1 MAKIVQLDE
10 LTINQ
15 IAAGEVIER
24 PASVVKELVENSIDA
39 GATQITVE
47 IRKGGIEYIRITDNG
62 SGIEKDDMEIAFE
75 RHATSKI
82 RSAKDLDEVA
92 TMGFRGEALASIGA
106 VAKVE
111 MISKVEG
118 KNAYDV
124 QVESGDVISF
134 EETAAEKGTTIIVRN
149 LFFNT
154 PARYKF
160 LKKDYT
166 EAGYIED
173 NIRNLSLINKNI
185 AFRLISNGSV
195 ILQTNGSDDFKN
207 VVYSIFGKDVSD
219 AIVEVDE
226 TYKGIRV
233 TGVVGKPEI
242 SRSNRRNQI
251 YYINKRYVKDKV
263 LASATE
269 KAFKGLVPLGRF
281 GFCILN
287 IEMNPELVDVN
298 VHPAKLEV
306 RFEREQDVFK
316 AVYNAVK
323 TGLSKEELVENVA
336 KSDFKFNKEMHKL
349 TEDILNSDYSKEKE
363 NNKDSDSEVNTLN
376 ENTENKY
383 KYNYDYLKDE
393 DLKNKIQNID
403 KSIKGDVSKTK
414 IDEIINSYKKQYG
427 NPNSILDEYEDTRSD
442 LEKVNY
448 QEEKNESDDDL
459 FGKKIEED
467 ENEEEHEHQK
477 RQDNNQGQEET
488 EEETKKIDL
497 KREDE
502 NGFDHTIIN
511 EKVLGETK
519 IVNANGMETKI
530 LDSNDIEN
538 DEKNI
543 SKDQNL
549 NEQKEQSK
557 ENPNIAEELLSEKLI
572 DGNLETDI
580 LSSEQIRET
589 SNNEE
594 EINDRFEEMYKEAFG
609 IDVIGKQI
617 EKRKLEE
624 ELNVSSKLK
633 KASNQSIF
641 KGSKI
646 PYKIIG
652 VIFRTYIIIEI
663 SNEMY
668 IIDQHAAHERVLFE
682 KVKANYYSNEDKDI
696 QQLLMPDVITL
707 SGREYQLVRENMEI
721 FKKAGFEVEE
731 FGLNTIKLVGVP
743 SMVEILNTKELFLD
757 ILDEID
763 GAVNSGR
770 QEIEN
775 RFLATVACKA
785 AVKANMSL
793 SETEI
798 VSLLDEMM
806 SLENPF
812 TCPHGRPTAIKMTKY
827 DIERKFSR
835 K

>member
-39 GATQITVE
+39 GATQITIE

-82 RSAKDLDEVA
+82 RSAKDLDDVE

-118 KNAYDV
+118 KNAYDI

-154 PARYKF
+154 PVRYKF

-195 ILQTNGSDDFKN
+195 ILQTNGSNDFKN

-251 YYINKRYVKDKV
+251 YYINKRYVRDKV

-269 KAFKGLVPLGRF
+269 KAFKGLIPLGRF

-323 TGLSKEELVENVA
+323 TGLSKEELVENIA

-349 TEDILNSDYSKEKE
+349 TEDILNSDYADEEKE
-363 NNKDSDSEVNTLN
+363 NN
-376 ENTENKY
+376 NKEEKVDNKKSNDNILRES
-383 KYNYDYLKDE
+383 KYNYDYLKNE

-403 KSIKGDVSKTK
+403 KSIKGDVSKSK
-414 IDEIINSYKKQYG
+414 IDEIISSYKKQYG

-442 LEKVNY
+442 LEKVNHL
-448 QEEKNESDDDL
+448 EEKNDDEL

-467 ENEEEHEHQK
+467 ENEEK
-477 RQDNNQGQEET
+477 
-488 EEETKKIDL
+488 TKKIEL
-497 KREDE
+497 KEEEKSKDE
-502 NGFDHTIIN
+502 NNFDHTIRN

-519 IVNANGMETKI
+519 IVNANDMETKI
-530 LDSNDIEN
+530 VDNNDIEN

-549 NEQKEQSK
+549 VNEQQEQSK

>member
-39 GATQITVE
+39 GATQITIE

-82 RSAKDLDEVA
+82 RSAKDLDDVE

-118 KNAYDV
+118 KNAYDI

-154 PARYKF
+154 PVRYKF

-251 YYINKRYVKDKV
+251 YYINKRYVRDKV

-269 KAFKGLVPLGRF
+269 KAFKGLIPLGRF

-349 TEDILNSDYSKEKE
+349 TEDILNSDYADKEKE
-363 NNKDSDSEVNTLN
+363 NNKEEKAD
-376 ENTENKY
+376 NKKSNDNILRES
-383 KYNYDYLKDE
+383 KYNYDYLKNE

-403 KSIKGDVSKTK
+403 KGIKGDVSKTK

-442 LEKVNY
+442 LEKANH
-448 QEEKNESDDDL
+448 QEEKDDDEL

-467 ENEEEHEHQK
+467 ENEEK
-477 RQDNNQGQEET
+477 
-488 EEETKKIDL
+488 TKKIEL
-497 KREDE
+497 KEEEKSKDE
-502 NGFDHTIIN
+502 NNFDHTIRN

-519 IVNANGMETKI
+519 IVNANDMETKI
-530 LDSNDIEN
+530 VDNSNDIEN
-538 DEKNI
+538 DENNI

-549 NEQKEQSK
+549 VNEQQEQSK

-731 FGLNTIKLVGVP
+731 FGLNTVKLVGVP

>member
-39 GATQITVE
+39 GATQITIE

-82 RSAKDLDEVA
+82 RSAKDLDDVE

-118 KNAYDV
+118 KNAYDI

-251 YYINKRYVKDKV
+251 YYINKRYVRDKV

-269 KAFKGLVPLGRF
+269 KAFKGLIPLGRF

-336 KSDFKFNKEMHKL
+336 KADFKFNKEMHKL
-349 TEDILNSDYSKEKE
+349 TEDILNSDYADKEKE
-363 NNKDSDSEVNTLN
+363 NNKEEKAD
-376 ENTENKY
+376 NKKSNDNILRES
-383 KYNYDYLKDE
+383 KYNYDYLKNE

-403 KSIKGDVSKTK
+403 KSIKGDVSKSK
-414 IDEIINSYKKQYG
+414 IDEIISSYKKQYG

-442 LEKVNY
+442 LEKVNHL
-448 QEEKNESDDDL
+448 EEKNDDEL

-467 ENEEEHEHQK
+467 ENEEK
-477 RQDNNQGQEET
+477 
-488 EEETKKIDL
+488 TKKIEL
-497 KREDE
+497 KEEEKSKDE
-502 NGFDHTIIN
+502 NNFDHTIRN

-519 IVNANGMETKI
+519 IVNANDMETKI
-530 LDSNDIEN
+530 VDNSNDIEN
-538 DEKNI
+538 STKVLDNEDVKNDENNI
-543 SKDQNL
+543 SKDQNPV
-549 NEQKEQSK
+549 NEQKEQLK

-580 LSSEQIRET
+580 LSSEQIRDT

>member
-39 GATQITVE
+39 GATQITIE

-82 RSAKDLDEVA
+82 RSAKDLDDVE

-118 KNAYDV
+118 KNAYDI

-154 PARYKF
+154 PVRYKF

-195 ILQTNGSDDFKN
+195 ILQTNGSNDFKN

-269 KAFKGLVPLGRF
+269 KAFKGLIPLGRF

-363 NNKDSDSEVNTLN
+363 NNKDSDSESEVNTLN

-403 KSIKGDVSKTK
+403 KGIKGDVSKTK

-442 LEKVNY
+442 LEKVNHL
-448 QEEKNESDDDL
+448 EEKNDSDDEL

-467 ENEEEHEHQK
+467 ENEEK
-477 RQDNNQGQEET
+477 
-488 EEETKKIDL
+488 TKKIDL
-497 KREDE
+497 KKEDE
-502 NGFDHTIIN
+502 NNFDHTIRN

-519 IVNANGMETKI
+519 IVDVNGMETK
-530 LDSNDIEN
+530 LVDNNDVEN
-538 DEKNI
+538 DENNI

-549 NEQKEQSK
+549 VNEQQEQLK

-721 FKKAGFEVEE
+721 FKRAGFEVEE

>member
-269 KAFKGLVPLGRF
+269 KAFKGLIPLGRF

-363 NNKDSDSEVNTLN
+363 NNKDSDSESEVNTLN

-448 QEEKNESDDDL
+448 QEEKNDSDDDL

-467 ENEEEHEHQK
+467 ENEEK
-477 RQDNNQGQEET
+477 
-488 EEETKKIDL
+488 TKKIEL
-497 KREDE
+497 KEVVEGKEEEKSKDE
-502 NGFDHTIIN
+502 NNFDHTIRN

-519 IVNANGMETKI
+519 IVNANDMETKI
-530 LDSNDIEN
+530 VDNSNDIEN
-538 DEKNI
+538 DENNI
-543 SKDQNL
+543 SKGQNL
-549 NEQKEQSK
+549 VNEQKEQSK

-731 FGLNTIKLVGVP
+731 FGLNTVKLVGVP

>member
-118 KNAYDV
+118 KNAYDIH
-124 QVESGDVISF
+124 VESGDVMSF

-195 ILQTNGSDDFKN
+195 ILQTNGSNDFKN

-336 KSDFKFNKEMHKL
+336 KADFKFNKEMHKL
-349 TEDILNSDYSKEKE
+349 TEDILNSDYAKDKNKNDD
-363 NNKDSDSEVNTLN
+363 NNSEINTLN

-442 LEKVNY
+442 LEKVNH
-448 QEEKNESDDDL
+448 QEEKDDDEL

-467 ENEEEHEHQK
+467 EHEEEHEHQK

-530 LDSNDIEN
+530 LDNNDIEN

-549 NEQKEQSK
+549 NEQQEQLK

>member
-39 GATQITVE
+39 GATQITIE

-82 RSAKDLDEVA
+82 RSAKDLDDVE

-111 MISKVEG
+111 MISKVDG
-118 KNAYDV
+118 KNAYDI

-154 PARYKF
+154 PVRYKF

-251 YYINKRYVKDKV
+251 YYINKRYVRDKV

-269 KAFKGLVPLGRF
+269 KAFKGLMPLGRF

-287 IEMNPELVDVN
+287 IEMKPELVDVN

-336 KSDFKFNKEMHKL
+336 KADFKFNKEMHKL
-349 TEDILNSDYSKEKE
+349 TEDILNSDYADKEKE
-363 NNKDSDSEVNTLN
+363 NNKEEKAD
-376 ENTENKY
+376 NKKSNDNILRES
-383 KYNYDYLKDE
+383 KYNYDYLKNE

-442 LEKVNY
+442 LEKVNH
-448 QEEKNESDDDL
+448 QEEKDDDEL

-467 ENEEEHEHQK
+467 ENEEK
-477 RQDNNQGQEET
+477 
-488 EEETKKIDL
+488 TKKIDL
-497 KREDE
+497 KKEDE
-502 NGFDHTIIN
+502 NNFDHTIRN

-519 IVNANGMETKI
+519 IVDVNGMETK
-530 LDSNDIEN
+530 LVDNNDIEN
-538 DEKNI
+538 STKVLDNEDIQNDENNIEKN
-543 SKDQNL
+543 KDL
-549 NEQKEQSK
+549 GKKQKEQSK

>member
-118 KNAYDV
+118 KNAYDI
-124 QVESGDVISF
+124 QVESGDIMSF

-195 ILQTNGSDDFKN
+195 ILQTNGSNDFKN

-336 KSDFKFNKEMHKL
+336 KADFKFNKEMHKL
-349 TEDILNSDYSKEKE
+349 TEDILNSDYAKDKNKNDD
-363 NNKDSDSEVNTLN
+363 NNSEINTLN

-442 LEKVNY
+442 LEKVNH
-448 QEEKNESDDDL
+448 QEEKDDDEL

-467 ENEEEHEHQK
+467 EHEEEHEHQK

-497 KREDE
+497 KIEDE

-530 LDSNDIEN
+530 LDNNDIEN

-543 SKDQNL
+543 SKDQKL
-549 NEQKEQSK
+549 NEQQEQLK

-580 LSSEQIRET
+580 LSSEQIRES

>member
-118 KNAYDV
+118 KNAYDI

-336 KSDFKFNKEMHKL
+336 KADFKFNKEMHKL
-349 TEDILNSDYSKEKE
+349 TEDILNSDYAKDKNKNDD
-363 NNKDSDSEVNTLN
+363 NNSEINTLN

-448 QEEKNESDDDL
+448 QEEKNDDDL

-467 ENEEEHEHQK
+467 ENEEE
-477 RQDNNQGQEET
+477 
-488 EEETKKIDL
+488 TKKIDL
-497 KREDE
+497 KKEDE
-502 NGFDHTIIN
+502 NGFDHTIRN
-511 EKVLGETK
+511 EKFLGETK
-519 IVNANGMETKI
+519 IVNANDMETKI
-530 LDSNDIEN
+530 VDNSNDIEN
-538 DEKNI
+538 DENNI
-543 SKDQNL
+543 SKGQNL
-549 NEQKEQSK
+549 VNEQKEQSK

-633 KASNQSIF
+633 K
-641 KGSKI
+641 
-646 PYKIIG
+646 
-652 VIFRTYIIIEI
+652 
-663 SNEMY
+663 
-668 IIDQHAAHERVLFE
+668 
-682 KVKANYYSNEDKDI
+682 
-696 QQLLMPDVITL
+696 
-707 SGREYQLVRENMEI
+707 
-721 FKKAGFEVEE
+721 
-731 FGLNTIKLVGVP
+731 
-743 SMVEILNTKELFLD
+743 
-757 ILDEID
+757 
-763 GAVNSGR
+763 
-770 QEIEN
+770 
-775 RFLATVACKA
+775 
-785 AVKANMSL
+785 
-793 SETEI
+793 
-798 VSLLDEMM
+798 
-806 SLENPF
+806 
-812 TCPHGRPTAIKMTKY
+812 
-827 DIERKFSR
+827 
-835 K
+835 

>member
-39 GATQITVE
+39 GATQITIE

-82 RSAKDLDEVA
+82 RSAKDLDDVE

-118 KNAYDV
+118 KNAYDI

-251 YYINKRYVKDKV
+251 YYINKRYVRDKV

-269 KAFKGLVPLGRF
+269 KAFKGLIPLGRF

-336 KSDFKFNKEMHKL
+336 KADFKFNKEMHKL
-349 TEDILNSDYSKEKE
+349 TEDILNSDYADKEKE
-363 NNKDSDSEVNTLN
+363 NNKEEKAD
-376 ENTENKY
+376 NKKSNDNILRES
-383 KYNYDYLKDE
+383 KYNYDYLKNE

-403 KSIKGDVSKTK
+403 KSIKGDVSKSK
-414 IDEIINSYKKQYG
+414 IDEIISSYKKQYG
-427 NPNSILDEYEDTRSD
+427 NPNNILDEYEDTRSD
-442 LEKVNY
+442 LEKVNH
-448 QEEKNESDDDL
+448 QEEKDDDEL

-467 ENEEEHEHQK
+467 ENEEK
-477 RQDNNQGQEET
+477 
-488 EEETKKIDL
+488 TKKIEL
-497 KREDE
+497 KEEEKSKDE
-502 NGFDHTIIN
+502 NNFDHTIRN

-519 IVNANGMETKI
+519 IVNANDMETKI
-530 LDSNDIEN
+530 VDNSNDIEN
-538 DEKNI
+538 DENNI

-549 NEQKEQSK
+549 VNEQQEQLK

>member
-39 GATQITVE
+39 GATQITIE

-82 RSAKDLDEVA
+82 RSAKDLDDVE

-118 KNAYDV
+118 KNAYDI

-195 ILQTNGSDDFKN
+195 ILQTNGSNDFKN

-251 YYINKRYVKDKV
+251 YYINKRYVRDKV

-269 KAFKGLVPLGRF
+269 KAFKGLIPLGRF

-336 KSDFKFNKEMHKL
+336 KADFKFNKEMHKL
-349 TEDILNSDYSKEKE
+349 TEDILNSDYADKEKE
-363 NNKDSDSEVNTLN
+363 NNKEEKAD
-376 ENTENKY
+376 NKKSNDNILRES
-383 KYNYDYLKDE
+383 KYNYDYLKNE

-403 KSIKGDVSKTK
+403 KSIKGDVSKSK
-414 IDEIINSYKKQYG
+414 IDEIISSYKKQYG

-442 LEKVNY
+442 LEKVNHL
-448 QEEKNESDDDL
+448 EEKNDDEL

-467 ENEEEHEHQK
+467 ENEEK
-477 RQDNNQGQEET
+477 
-488 EEETKKIDL
+488 TKKIEL
-497 KREDE
+497 KEEEKSKDE
-502 NGFDHTIIN
+502 NNFDHTIRN

-519 IVNANGMETKI
+519 IVNANDMETKI
-530 LDSNDIEN
+530 VDNNDIEN

-549 NEQKEQSK
+549 VNEQQEQSK

>member
-39 GATQITVE
+39 GATQITIE

-251 YYINKRYVKDKV
+251 YYINKRYVRDKV

-269 KAFKGLVPLGRF
+269 KAFKGLIPLGRF

-349 TEDILNSDYSKEKE
+349 TEDILNSDYADKEKE
-363 NNKDSDSEVNTLN
+363 NN
-376 ENTENKY
+376 NKEEKEDNKKSNDNILRES
-383 KYNYDYLKDE
+383 KYNYDYLKNE

-442 LEKVNY
+442 LEKVNH
-448 QEEKNESDDDL
+448 QEEKDDDEL

-467 ENEEEHEHQK
+467 ENEEK
-477 RQDNNQGQEET
+477 
-488 EEETKKIDL
+488 TKKIEL
-497 KREDE
+497 KEEEKSKDE
-502 NGFDHTIIN
+502 NNFDHTIRN

-519 IVNANGMETKI
+519 IVNANDMETKI
-530 LDSNDIEN
+530 VDNSNDIEN
-538 DEKNI
+538 DENNI

-549 NEQKEQSK
+549 VNEQQEQLK

>member
-118 KNAYDV
+118 KNAYDIH
-124 QVESGDVISF
+124 VESGDIMSF

-195 ILQTNGSDDFKN
+195 ILQTNGSNDFKN

-336 KSDFKFNKEMHKL
+336 KADFKFNKEMHKL
-349 TEDILNSDYSKEKE
+349 TEDILNSDYAKDKNKNDD
-363 NNKDSDSEVNTLN
+363 NNSEVNTLN

-414 IDEIINSYKKQYG
+414 IDEIISSYKKQYG

-442 LEKVNY
+442 LEKVDNK
-448 QEEKNESDDDL
+448 EEKNDDEL

-467 ENEEEHEHQK
+467 EHEEEHEHQK

-497 KREDE
+497 KKEDE
-502 NGFDHTIIN
+502 NGFDHTIRN

-530 LDSNDIEN
+530 LDNNDIEN

-543 SKDQNL
+543 LKDQKL
-549 NEQKEQSK
+549 NEQQEQLK

-580 LSSEQIRET
+580 LSSEQIRES

>member
-349 TEDILNSDYSKEKE
+349 TEDILNNDYSKEKE
-363 NNKDSDSEVNTLN
+363 NNKDSDSEINTLN

-442 LEKVNY
+442 LEKVNH
-448 QEEKNESDDDL
+448 QEEKDDDEL

-467 ENEEEHEHQK
+467 EHEEEHEHQK

-488 EEETKKIDL
+488 KKIEL
-497 KREDE
+497 KKEDE
-502 NGFDHTIIN
+502 NGFDHTIRN

-519 IVNANGMETKI
+519 IVDVNGMETK
-530 LDSNDIEN
+530 LVDNNDIEN

-543 SKDQNL
+543 LKDQNL
-549 NEQKEQSK
+549 NEQQEQLK

-580 LSSEQIRET
+580 LSSEQIRES

>member
-39 GATQITVE
+39 GATQITIE

-82 RSAKDLDEVA
+82 RSAKDLDDVE

-118 KNAYDV
+118 KNAYDI

-195 ILQTNGSDDFKN
+195 ILQTNGSNDFKN

-269 KAFKGLVPLGRF
+269 KAFKGLIPLGRF

-349 TEDILNSDYSKEKE
+349 TEDILNSDYADKEKE
-363 NNKDSDSEVNTLN
+363 NNKEEKAD
-376 ENTENKY
+376 NKKSNDNILRES
-383 KYNYDYLKDE
+383 KYNYEYLKNE

-403 KSIKGDVSKTK
+403 KSIKGDVSKSK
-414 IDEIINSYKKQYG
+414 IDEIISSYKKQYG
-427 NPNSILDEYEDTRSD
+427 NPNNILDEYEDTRSD
-442 LEKVNY
+442 LEKVNHL
-448 QEEKNESDDDL
+448 EEKNDDEL

-467 ENEEEHEHQK
+467 ENEEK
-477 RQDNNQGQEET
+477 
-488 EEETKKIDL
+488 TKKIEL
-497 KREDE
+497 KEEEKSKDE
-502 NGFDHTIIN
+502 NNFDHTIRN

-519 IVNANGMETKI
+519 IVNANDMETKI
-530 LDSNDIEN
+530 VDNSNDIEN
-538 DEKNI
+538 DENNI

-549 NEQKEQSK
+549 VNEQQEQSK

>member
-39 GATQITVE
+39 GATQITIE

-82 RSAKDLDEVA
+82 RSAKDLDDVE

-118 KNAYDV
+118 KNAYDI

-154 PARYKF
+154 PVRYKF

-195 ILQTNGSDDFKN
+195 ILQTNGSNDFKN

-251 YYINKRYVKDKV
+251 YYINKRYVRDKV

-269 KAFKGLVPLGRF
+269 KAFKGLIPLGRF

-336 KSDFKFNKEMHKL
+336 KADFKFNKEMHKL
-349 TEDILNSDYSKEKE
+349 TEDILNSDYADKEKE
-363 NNKDSDSEVNTLN
+363 NNKEEKED
-376 ENTENKY
+376 NKKSNDNILRES
-383 KYNYDYLKDE
+383 KYNYDYLKNE

-403 KSIKGDVSKTK
+403 KSIKGDVSKSK
-414 IDEIINSYKKQYG
+414 IDEIISSYKKQYG
-427 NPNSILDEYEDTRSD
+427 NPNNILDEYEDTRSD
-442 LEKVNY
+442 LEKVNHL
-448 QEEKNESDDDL
+448 EEKNDDEL

-467 ENEEEHEHQK
+467 ENEEK
-477 RQDNNQGQEET
+477 
-488 EEETKKIDL
+488 TKKIEL
-497 KREDE
+497 KEEEKSKDE
-502 NGFDHTIIN
+502 NNFDHTIRN

-519 IVNANGMETKI
+519 IVNANDMETKI
-530 LDSNDIEN
+530 VDNSNDIEN
-538 DEKNI
+538 DENNI

-549 NEQKEQSK
+549 VNEQQEQLK

-731 FGLNTIKLVGVP
+731 FGLNTVKLVGVP

>member
-118 KNAYDV
+118 KNAYDI

-336 KSDFKFNKEMHKL
+336 KADFKFNKEMHKL
-349 TEDILNSDYSKEKE
+349 TEDILNSDYAKDKNKNDD
-363 NNKDSDSEVNTLN
+363 NNSEINTLN

-448 QEEKNESDDDL
+448 QEEKNDDEL

-467 ENEEEHEHQK
+467 ENEEE
-477 RQDNNQGQEET
+477 
-488 EEETKKIDL
+488 TKKIDL
-497 KREDE
+497 KKEDE
-502 NGFDHTIIN
+502 NGFDHTIRN
-511 EKVLGETK
+511 EKFLGETK
-519 IVNANGMETKI
+519 IVNANDMETKI
-530 LDSNDIEN
+530 VDNSNDIEN
-538 DEKNI
+538 DENNI
-543 SKDQNL
+543 SKGQNL
-549 NEQKEQSK
+549 VNEQKEQSK

-633 KASNQSIF
+633 K
-641 KGSKI
+641 
-646 PYKIIG
+646 
-652 VIFRTYIIIEI
+652 
-663 SNEMY
+663 
-668 IIDQHAAHERVLFE
+668 
-682 KVKANYYSNEDKDI
+682 
-696 QQLLMPDVITL
+696 
-707 SGREYQLVRENMEI
+707 
-721 FKKAGFEVEE
+721 
-731 FGLNTIKLVGVP
+731 
-743 SMVEILNTKELFLD
+743 
-757 ILDEID
+757 
-763 GAVNSGR
+763 
-770 QEIEN
+770 
-775 RFLATVACKA
+775 
-785 AVKANMSL
+785 
-793 SETEI
+793 
-798 VSLLDEMM
+798 
-806 SLENPF
+806 
-812 TCPHGRPTAIKMTKY
+812 
-827 DIERKFSR
+827 
-835 K
+835 